1 MGPHSAQQVLSVRD
15 LRRRW
20 KPFKER
26 VSKNQRYQPI
36 CIRFHR
42 ACSWLQRAEALDNA
56 DLDQRLILQW
66 IAFNSLYGRWDLSR
80 CEPEPDTRT
89 ISEFLTRMLA
99 LDQQGR
105 IAALMD
111 DQRELILSIFSDDY
125 LADYF
130 WEQGRP
136 SSAMRHKATRWY
148 ADRNYA
154 LLLSGLI
161 DRIYPLRCQLVH
173 GAATFNG
180 KLNRSA
186 TRRMSPRKALVESR
200 CRNLA
205 ENIGFVLTLNVKR
218 LYCIIIGPYHVL
230 QHRGSAPKLRRS
242 KASVNRLFFCTGCIS
257 VFVRRELEARV
268 RASGECRRD
277 HR

>member
-1 MGPHSAQQVLSVRD
+1 MGPNREQHVLSVHE

-42 ACSWLQRAEALDNA
+42 ACSWLQRVEALDDG

-80 CEPEPDTRT
+80 CEPEPDARI
-89 ISEFLTRMLA
+89 ISEFLKRILA
-99 LDQQGR
+99 LDKQGR
-105 IAALMD
+105 IAALVD
-111 DQRELILSIFSDDY
+111 EQRELILSIFSDDY

-148 ADRNYA
+148 ADRSYA

-161 DRIYPLRCQLVH
+161 DRVYLLRCQLVH
-173 GAATFNG
+173 GAATFNS

-186 TRRMSPRKALVESR
+186 
-200 CRNLA
+200 LA
-205 ENIGFVLTLNVKR
+205 NCSAILNPLLR
-218 LYCIIIGPYHVL
+218 TFLLILIDHGTEEDWGPLCYPPHGSTKSS
-230 QHRGSAPKLRRS
+230 HR
-242 KASVNRLFFCTGCIS
+242 V
-257 VFVRRELEARV
+257 
-268 RASGECRRD
+268 
-277 HR
+277 